1 MIFSRHDRLHLGAA
15 MDDVKDKVKGFM
27 KKVNNPFSGASSTGK
42 FKGQGRVL
50 GSSSSGPTNPI
61 PARPPPQSVQS
72 QPNPPPPQVSN
83 PRPSQPPK
91 AAVPDRGK
99 LVSARNAEP
108 DRKPV
113 NGFDPFGSLITTG
126 KRSQN
131 GYSLNIVE
139 CPICNRS
146 FQSEEEVSEH
156 VDSCVAESRVEY
168 DNEVGAQGLPSDE
181 AEGRSELEAC
191 VGTFVSAK
199 PPESSVDVVRKLF
212 RNIARE
218 PENAKFRRVRLSN
231 PKIKEAIGDVA
242 GGVELLEFVGFQL
255 KEEDGEMWAVMDQPG
270 EEQIRLVNRAVVLLE
285 PKKFEESKKIDDAPA
300 VVPSIVDKPMEKEKI
315 DRQIQVFFSVP
326 ENIAAKIEL
335 PASFYNLSM
344 DEVRRETEMRK
355 KKMAESQLLIPKSYR
370 EKQLK
375 AGRKRY
381 TRTIIR
387 IQFPDGVVLQG
398 VFAPWELT
406 GSLYEFV
413 SSALKDPCLEFELMH
428 PVLIKRR
435 VIPHSPKP
443 GQRATTLDD
452 EDLVPSALI
461 KFRPIETDS
470 VVFTGLRNELLEI
483 SEPLQ

>member
-1 MIFSRHDRLHLGAA
+1 
-15 MDDVKDKVKGFM
+15 MDDMKDKVKGFM
-27 KKVNNPFSGASSTGK
+27 KKVNNPFSPSSSTGK

-61 PARPPPQSVQS
+61 PARPSQSIHGRPSPSPAQT
-72 QPNPPPPQVSN
+72 SN

-91 AAVPDRGK
+91 TT
-99 LVSARNAEP
+99 VSDQNKVGFTRSAEP
-108 DRKPV
+108 DRKPAD
-113 NGFDPFGSLITTG
+113 GFDPFDSLITSG

-131 GYSLNIVE
+131 GYSLNTVE

-146 FQSEEEVSEH
+146 FRSEDEVSQH
-156 VDSCVAESRVEY
+156 VDGCVAENQVEY

-199 PPESSVDVVRKLF
+199 PPESSVDVLLKLF

-218 PENAKFRRVRLSN
+218 PENAKFRRIRLSN

-242 GGVELLEFVGFQL
+242 GGVELLEFVGFEL
-255 KEEDGEMWAVMDQPG
+255 KEEGGEMWAVMDQPG
-270 EEQIRLVNRAVVLLE
+270 EEQIRMINKAVVLLE
-285 PKKFEESKKIDDAPA
+285 PKKFEGKKKIDDAPA

-315 DRQIQVFFSVP
+315 DRQIRVFFSVP
-326 ENIAAKIEL
+326 ESIAAKIEL
-335 PASFYNLSM
+335 PDSFYKLSM
-344 DEVRRETEMRK
+344 DEVRREAEMRK

-381 TRTIIR
+381 TRTVIR

-413 SSALKDPCLEFELMH
+413 SSSLKDPCLEFELMH
-428 PVLIKRR
+428 PVVIKRR
-435 VIPHSPKP
+435 VIPHSSETD
-443 GQRATTLDD
+443 QRATTLDD